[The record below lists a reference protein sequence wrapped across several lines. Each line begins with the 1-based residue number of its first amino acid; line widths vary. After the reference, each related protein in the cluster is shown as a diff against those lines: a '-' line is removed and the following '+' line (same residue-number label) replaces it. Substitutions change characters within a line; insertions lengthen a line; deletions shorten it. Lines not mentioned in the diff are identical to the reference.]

1 VASLNCQNGV
11 RNIELQMLSLAREN
25 DVDGLHLQETEIADS
40 SADLFSLPDF
50 EVFAEKGKD
59 NVCVLTLVK
68 KNIFDSVTQ
77 LEPSSRDRWEIRL
90 KVERNGC
97 QPTVLVNFYSE
108 WLNGELVAKQ
118 GGIEQII

>member
-1 VASLNCQNGV
+1 VASLNCQNGL
-11 RNIELQMLSLAREN
+11 RNIELQMLPLAREN
-25 DVDGLHLQETEIADS
+25 DVDVLLLQETEIPDS

-59 NVCVLTLVK
+59 NVGVLNLVK

-77 LEPSSRDRWEIRL
+77 LEPSSRDRREIWL
-90 KVERNGC
+90 KEARNIC

-108 WLNGELVAKQ
+108 WLNGDLVAKQ
-118 GGIEQII
+118 G